1 MSTPP
6 PSLFYDY
13 NLNIDQQNIFAT
25 NRELV
30 SLLDLNASG
39 ASINPE
45 NIPYNVAASWP
56 GASTQTVDTL
66 FEGLEK
72 QYSSMLK
79 QVQVINNLSNLTNFA
94 NATFNSEKSR
104 MSTLRDKTVN
114 DVYKMRSGYMNTQW
128 KIGYDQYV
136 ISILQFTFI
145 MTCFASI
152 ILAFMVEGQLSAWIG
167 GALVGT
173 LVVIYLVALILMYR
187 SMVRRRKDDW
197 SKYYF
202 SAPKV

>member
-1 MSTPP
+1 MTPP
-6 PSLFYDY
+6 PSLFYGY
-13 NLNIDQQNIFAT
+13 NANIDQQNIFAT

-39 ASINPE
+39 EPINPE

-94 NATFNSEKSR
+94 NATFNTEKER
-104 MSTLRDKTVN
+104 MSTLRNKTVN

-152 ILAFMVEGQLSAWIG
+152 ILAFMVAGKMAVWIG

-202 SAPKV
+202 DGPKV